1 MDVWKIDIVV
11 MSFGFAKSDET
22 LYQAIQHAAREGV
35 LIFAAASNAGK
46 NLPEGIAWPARE
58 ENVICVHS
66 ADGFGNR
73 SAFTP
78 SPKDNMRIMVLG
90 EYIKSPWPEKLK
102 SPENLKHM
110 SGTSCAAPIAAGI
123 AAVILD
129 YARDFLNDDE
139 WKSLRR
145 VRSMRRMFEELRDTD
160 NTEGYWWIKH
170 WTLFT
175 KDKEPVWIQ
184 EEIRSYFR

>member
-1 MDVWKIDIVV
+1 
-11 MSFGFAKSDET
+11 MSFGFPSRNEN
-22 LYQAIQHAAREGV
+22 LYRAIQHAAREGV

-66 ADGFGNR
+66 ADGLGNR
-73 SAFTP
+73 STFTP
-78 SPKDNMRIMVLG
+78 SPKDNMRIMVPG
-90 EYIKSPWPEKLK
+90 EYIYSSWPEKLG
-102 SPENLKHM
+102 SLDNLKYM

-129 YARDFLNDDE
+129 YARGFLNDED

-145 VRSMRRMFEELRDTD
+145 VSSMRRMFEELRDMH

-170 WTLFT
+170 WTLFA
-175 KDKEPVWIQ
+175 KDRTTDWIQ
-184 EEIRSYFR
+184 GEIRSYFR